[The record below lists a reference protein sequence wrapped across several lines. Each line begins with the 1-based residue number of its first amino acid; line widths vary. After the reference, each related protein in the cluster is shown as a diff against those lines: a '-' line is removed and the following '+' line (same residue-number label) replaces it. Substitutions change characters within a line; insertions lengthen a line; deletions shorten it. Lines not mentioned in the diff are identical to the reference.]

1 MKARVL
7 SLVFVFCIAFTAHA
21 QMYEKKMAETLQMF
35 GEAQNLNDYQKV
47 ANQFKMIS
55 NVANTEWLPLYY
67 HAHIHILM
75 SFMDNSS
82 AAKKDE
88 YLADAEVSLK
98 KMLKLVPNEVEAL
111 ALQAFYYTGK
121 LVVDPMVRGMEYG
134 MLFGQVIT
142 KAASIDPDNPRVRYL
157 KLANDVGSAPF
168 FGKDPKVF
176 LPDVQKLLE
185 EWDNYKLKSPLHP
198 RWGKEQVRTT
208 IQQLSK

>member
-7 SLVFVFCIAFTAHA
+7 SLVFVFCIAFTAQA

-55 NVANTEWLPLYY
+55 NVAKAEWLPLYY

-88 YLADAEVSLK
+88 YLAVAEVSIK
-98 KMLKLVPNEVEAL
+98 KMLELVPNEVEAL

-121 LVVDPMVRGMEYG
+121 LVVDPMTRGMEYG

-176 LPDVQKLLE
+176 LADAQKLFD
-185 EWDNYKLKSPLHP
+185 EWDNYKLESPLHP
-198 RWGKEQVRTT
+198 RWGKEQVRST